1 MKNIPIALQM
11 YTLRNE
17 CEVDFRGTLRKVA
30 SLGFQGVELA
40 GYGGIPV
47 GELKELLDE
56 LGLKVAACH
65 VPLAVIESNLA
76 EVIQEQIVLES
87 KFLVCPYLLPEK
99 RTEADYQSLI
109 TFLNKAG
116 AKCQKAG
123 ISLCYHNHDF
133 ELDNLQDG
141 RTALDTIMQET
152 DVSFVFAEP
161 DVYWLSK
168 REYDPA
174 KWIDTFRERTKLV
187 HLKDMTKDEEGFFA
201 EVGTG
206 AIDFQSILKQGNEA
220 DIQWWIIEQDATR
233 RTPFESIEISLNN
246 LRKMLDKLKNVV
258 FKEIEGTG
266 F

>member
-1 MKNIPIALQM
+1 MKNIPIAIQM

-17 CEVDFRGTLRKVA
+17 CEADFRGTLRKVA

-56 LGLKVAACH
+56 LGLQVAGCH
-65 VPLAVIESNLA
+65 VPLADLESNLA
-76 EVIQEQIVLES
+76 NVIQEQLVLES
-87 KFLVCPYLLPEK
+87 KFLVCPFLLPEK

-116 AKCQKAG
+116 AECQKAG

-133 ELDNLQDG
+133 ELENLQDG
-141 RTALDTIMQET
+141 RTALATIMEET
-152 DVSFVFAEP
+152 DASLVFAEL

-174 KWIDTFRERTKLV
+174 KWMDTYRDRTKLV
-187 HLKDMTKDEEGFFA
+187 HLKDMTEDEERFFA

-206 AIDFQSILKQGNEA
+206 AIDFQAILKKGDEA

-233 RTPFESIEISLNN
+233 RTPFESIEISFNN
-246 LRKMLDKLKNVV
+246 LRKMLDELNK
-258 FKEIEGTG
+258 
-266 F
+266 

>member
-1 MKNIPIALQM
+1 MKNIPIAIQM

-17 CEVDFRGTLRKVA
+17 CEDDFRGTLRKVA

-40 GYGGIPV
+40 GYNGIPV
-47 GELKELLDE
+47 EELKELLDE
-56 LGLKVAACH
+56 LGLQVAACH
-65 VPLAVIESNLA
+65 VPLANLESNLA
-76 EVIQEQIVLES
+76 QVIHEQLVLES
-87 KFLVCPYLLPEK
+87 KYLVCPYLLPEK

-116 AKCQKAG
+116 AMCQNAG

-133 ELDNLQDG
+133 ELDNLHDG
-141 RTALDTIMQET
+141 RTALDTIMEET
-152 DVSFVFAEP
+152 DSDLVFAEP

-168 REYDPA
+168 REYDPV
-174 KWIDTFRERTKLV
+174 KWIDTYRDRTKLV
-187 HLKDMTKDEEGFFA
+187 HLKDMTKDEERFFA

-206 AIDFQSILKQGNEA
+206 SIDFQAILKKGDEA

-246 LRKMLDKLKNVV
+246 LRKMLDKQKM
-258 FKEIEGTG
+258 
-266 F
+266 

>member
-1 MKNIPIALQM
+1 MRNIPTAIQM

-17 CEVDFRGTLRKVA
+17 CEADFRGTLRKVA

-40 GYGGIPV
+40 GYGGMPV
-47 GELKELLDE
+47 GELKDLLNE
-56 LGLKVAACH
+56 LGLQVAGCH
-65 VPLAVIESNLA
+65 VPLVDLESNLA
-76 EVIQEQIVLES
+76 KVIQEQLVLES
-87 KFLVCPYLLPEK
+87 KFLVCPYLLPEN

-109 TFLNKAG
+109 SFLNKAG
-116 AKCQKAG
+116 AECQKAG

-133 ELDNLQDG
+133 ELNNLQDG
-141 RTALDTIMQET
+141 RTALDTIMEET
-152 DVSFVFAEP
+152 DASLVFAEP

-174 KWIDTFRERTKLV
+174 KWIDTYRDRIKLV
-187 HLKDMTKDEEGFFA
+187 HLKDMTEDEERFFA

-206 AIDFQSILKQGNEA
+206 AIDFPAILKKGDVA

-246 LRKMLDKLKNVV
+246 LRKMLDELNK
-258 FKEIEGTG
+258 
-266 F
+266 